1 MEIITV
7 DSKAYQKLKEQ
18 INNIAVFVYN
28 TQQPKSEDKWL
39 DSESVI
45 KLLGISS
52 RTLQRLRTERTIEFS
67 IIRGRY
73 RYRLSEINR
82 ILKEHIIAYNP
93 KTLEELT
100 SGFKVNNRR

>member
-7 DSKAYQKLKEQ
+7 DSKAYQELKEQ

-28 TQQPKSEDKWL
+28 TQQPKPEDKWL

-45 KLLGISS
+45 ELLGIST

-67 IIRGRY
+67 IIRGRC

-82 ILKEHIIAYNP
+82 ILEEHIIASNP
-93 KTLEELT
+93 RTLEELT
-100 SGFKVNNRR
+100 SGCKVNNRR